1 MMARKTISGF
11 TLIEM
16 LLTVAIIAIAAGISA
31 ASWIDFGSKRQLYE
45 DAQGLAA
52 RIRATRGAARGGEGA
67 CGAGIF
73 IDPSEKKFTAYRG
86 ENYPGRDPAF
96 DKETEMGNSSISSDF
111 AGGDFQFGEST
122 GLPSARGTITI
133 RNRGSEAELE
143 VSPTGAASIHYG
155 WQ

>member
-1 MMARKTISGF
+1 MMERKKINGF

-16 LLTVAIIAIAAGISA
+16 LITVAIIAIVAGISA
-31 ASWIDFGSKRQLYE
+31 ASWINFGSKRQLYE

-52 RIRATRGAARGGEGA
+52 QIRATREAARSGA
-67 CGAGIF
+67 GARSAGIF
-73 IDPSEKKFTAYRG
+73 FDPSEKKYTAYRG
-86 ENYPGRDPAF
+86 ENYLSRDPAF
-96 DKETEMGNSSISSDF
+96 DKETDMGNSSISGDF

-133 RNRGSEAELE
+133 SNRGSEAELK